1 MYLTKLF
8 AIRLIEMDGQS
19 AFRAL
24 TAGVRFN
31 KKKLAKQIEPFTV
44 RF

>member
-1 MYLTKLF
+1 
-8 AIRLIEMDGQS
+8 MDGQA

-31 KKKLAKQIEPFTV
+31 KKKLAKQIEPFAV
-44 RF
+44 SFAS